1 MYVFR
6 RTHERTEKAR
16 KETKNMNK
24 RKRIYI
30 SGKIS
35 GTSKKQCHSKFM
47 DAHHMLSDKGYT
59 VINPMYLDFYDL
71 EYEKYMT
78 IDFILL
84 ETCDAIYMLH
94 DWKDSPGAKREKA
107 YAEWLGLE
115 VIYQEEE

>member
-1 MYVFR
+1 MS
-6 RTHERTEKAR
+6 KP
-16 KETKNMNK
+16 
-24 RKRIYI
+24 KRIYI

-35 GTSKKQCHSKFM
+35 GTSKAQYHSKFM
-47 DAHHMLSDKGYT
+47 DAHHRLSDKGYT
-59 VINPMYLDFYDL
+59 VINPIYLDLYDL

-84 ETCDAIYMLH
+84 ETCDAIYMLR

-115 VIYQEEE
+115 VVYQEEEEKHD

>member
-1 MYVFR
+1 
-6 RTHERTEKAR
+6 
-16 KETKNMNK
+16 MNE

-35 GTSKKQCHSKFM
+35 GTSKMEYHCKFM
-47 DAHHMLSDKGYT
+47 NAQHGLSAEGYT
-59 VINPMYLDFYDL
+59 VINPIYLDFYDL

-84 ETCDAIYMLH
+84 ETCDAIYMLR